1 MAQIDATPIALLP
14 PSSFQYDAQPRP
26 DHEYFC
32 FDQQPLHF
40 DNSVLAG
47 FRQGYRERASSTAEK
62 TLSATASATET
73 ILQMAGWIA
82 EMRSTLNRKEFGTFV
97 KELLQWVGD
106 EARKY
111 LDIARAFE
119 NFDLK
124 RLVNL
129 EPFTILKLRFKRYA
143 PVVAKLREQPVI
155 THKVVQD
162 LIKELLPKQFREKSN
177 EPISGWKQCRSGG
190 GRYYNILLHNE
201 GVGLLIEE
209 QAQTEGILPHK
220 VVEEAIALRSQY
232 KSSPVQINEY
242 VAAQLEELPTVVE
255 HARALDSENRK
266 LRHQLQQ
273 QERRIAELEELLAKR
288 VAAFSVGSNNVQEDG
303 RRFFETEVEDE
314 VAIASRELN
323 EYLEDQVVASTPKRI
338 TRDKFKNVEGND
350 CSKPGQESK
359 HLEPVGEG
367 DRLIEEEENTQSL
380 KIEPQAIHVGDCVEI
395 VSSRQGAEL
404 VGQIGAVKVANTSG
418 CVVEVSGKTKWFCS
432 DELVLFG
439 QRFPRRLSL
448 IETS

>member
-1 MAQIDATPIALLP
+1 MAQIDATAIALKP
-14 PSSFQYDAQPRP
+14 PSSFQYDAQPGT

-32 FDQQPLHF
+32 LDQQPLHV
-40 DNSVLAG
+40 DDSVLAG
-47 FRQGYRERASSTAEK
+47 FRQGYREYATSTAEK
-62 TLSATASATET
+62 SLAAGASATET

-82 EMRSTLNRKEFGTFV
+82 EMRSRLNRKEFGTFV
-97 KELLQWVGD
+97 KQLLQWVGH

-119 NFDLK
+119 NFELK

-129 EPFTILKLRFKRYA
+129 EPFTILKLRSSRYA
-143 PVVAKLREQPVI
+143 AVVAKLREQPVI
-155 THKVVQD
+155 TPQVVQD
-162 LIKELLPKQFREKSN
+162 LIKELLPKQFREKSD

-190 GRYYNILLHNE
+190 GRYYNVLLHNE
-201 GVGLLIEE
+201 DVGLLIEE
-209 QAQTEGILPHK
+209 QAQTEGILPQK
-220 VVEEAIALRSQY
+220 VVEEAIALRSQC

-255 HARALDSENRK
+255 HARALNSENRK
-266 LRHQLQQ
+266 LSHQLQQ
-273 QERRIAELEELLAKR
+273 QERRIAELEAQLAER
-288 VAAFSVGSNNVQEDG
+288 VAAFSVGANNVQEDG

-323 EYLEDQVVASTPKRI
+323 EYLEDQVVVSAPERI
-338 TRDKFKNVEGND
+338 TRDEFKNVKGND
-350 CSKPGQESK
+350 CSNPGQGSK
-359 HLEPVGEG
+359 HPEPVGEE
-367 DRLIEEEENTQSL
+367 DTLRL
-380 KIEPQAIHVGDCVEI
+380 KVEPQAIHVGDCVEI

-432 DELVLFG
+432 DELVLTKCG
-439 QRFPRRLSL
+439 HW
-448 IETS
+448 